1 MNIAILTV
9 PHISSSLAF
18 TPIMVNKNLL
28 NENNIDF
35 KVYYQE
41 TKAIYDSDLVILDG
55 RFYRKLQSSD
65 PDTEILE
72 LLERLSSN
80 IPKIIWFD
88 TTDGTGTTQF
98 QFLPY
103 VNKYLKIQVLKDR
116 TLYQKKYYG
125 GRIYTEYYH
134 SEFGVNDKKELASP
148 RPATQDQIHKID
160 CAWGHGLA
168 DFGRWGPMMR
178 RIRKF
183 VPLPYYYSQN
193 FRVHSD
199 RSVIASFR
207 FSTNYKRETIAF
219 QRSLVKQTANKLG
232 YPTDKIPRNKYL
244 YELRNCKLGI
254 SPFGW
259 GEPSYKDFEI
269 ILNGAALIKP
279 DLSHLETW
287 PNLYINNETYLSFDW
302 DCSNLEEVIDHALT
316 NNLWQE
322 ITNSAK
328 NKYEYY
334 LFNEAGKQEFVKR
347 FIETFIDNNTDT
359 NHQTQPNNTKIGT
372 HRT

>member
-18 TPIMVNKNLL
+18 TPMMVNRTLL
-28 NENNIDF
+28 SENGINF
-35 KVYYQE
+35 KVYYE
-41 TKAIYDSDLVILDG
+41 EIDAIYDYDVVILDG
-55 RFYRKLQSSD
+55 RLYRKLQSPD
-65 PDTEILE
+65 PDSEIIK

-80 IPKIIWFD
+80 TPKIIWFD

-116 TLYQKKYYG
+116 MLYQKEYYG

-134 SEFGVNDKKELASP
+134 LNFGVNDKDELASIQ
-148 RPATQDQIHKID
+148 PATPDQIHKID

-168 DFGRWGPMMR
+168 DFGRWGPLMR
-178 RIRKF
+178 RIRKLL
-183 VPLPYYYSQN
+183 PLPYYYSQD
-193 FRVHSD
+193 FRETSH
-199 RSVIASFR
+199 RSVKASFR

-219 QRSLVKQTANKLG
+219 QRSLVKNTANKLG

-244 YELRNCKLGI
+244 SELRNCKLGI

-302 DCSNLEEVIDHALT
+302 DCSNLEEVIDQALT
-316 NNLWQE
+316 KNLWKE
-322 ITNSAK
+322 IAESAQS
-328 NKYEYY
+328 KYEYY
-334 LFNEAGKQEFVKR
+334 LFNKTGKQEFVKR
-347 FIETFIDNNTDT
+347 FMKIFLDIKPYT
-359 NHQTQPNNTKIGT
+359 NQLNSTKIGT
-372 HRT
+372 SAS